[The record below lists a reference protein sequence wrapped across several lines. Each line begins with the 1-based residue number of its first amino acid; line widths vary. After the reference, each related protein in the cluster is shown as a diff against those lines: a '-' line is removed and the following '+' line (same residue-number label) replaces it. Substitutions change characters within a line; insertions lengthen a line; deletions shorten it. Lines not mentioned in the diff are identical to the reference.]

1 MFLRLYNN
9 WDTFYIYYY
18 LRHQIPNTEYT
29 FFISNCFMSKT
40 NDNFEKHKQ
49 PKYFQNNK
57 QLAKLFLIL
66 ESFWQ
71 CFVVYFSNFRPA
83 DGFVHLILKH
93 FRPAGNLLA
102 NFLSMYIV
110 RIMILIRILKT
121 AGILSNYKQLE
132 YWI

>member
-1 MFLRLYNN
+1 M
-9 WDTFYIYYY
+9 DTFTSITTYVTKY
-18 LRHQIPNTEYT
+18 QTPNTRF
-29 FFISNCFMSKT
+29 FFISNGFMRNT
-40 NDNFEKHKQ
+40 NENFEKHKQ
-49 PKYFQNNK
+49 SKYSRNNK

-93 FRPAGNLLA
+93 FRPAGNLLVY
-102 NFLSMYIV
+102 FISMNLV
-110 RIMILIRILKT
+110 RIMILISILKT